1 MLLYILVG
9 LAFLV
14 GAGAVLGSFF
24 GLTKL
29 PAMMLQ
35 RKLDARLEEVA
46 SGPEPEPAVEGK
58 ARGVLKIAEGGPLP
72 ALDRFISGTA
82 RGTAFGR
89 WIEQSGV
96 KTTVSAVLLIAAGL
110 AVALGVATMLLLKA
124 RWGFLVGAALG
135 AALPFVF
142 LNMKRTKRARAF
154 EEGFPEALDLIARA
168 LKAGHAFVTGL
179 KMVADEMPE
188 PIGPEFR
195 KIFDE
200 QNFGLP
206 LKDAL
211 ENLTMRVPG
220 LDVRFFTTAVLIQRE
235 TGGNL
240 SEILENLAHVVRE
253 RFKILRQV
261 RVYTAHGRMT
271 AYVLLAL
278 PAVLCIALAFINPD
292 HMNLLFRER
301 IGQMMLM
308 GAVVMQAIGYFW
320 IQQVIKIEV

>member
-9 LAFLV
+9 LAFV
-14 GAGAVLGSFF
+14 FGAAVVLGSFF
-24 GLTKL
+24 GITKL
-29 PAMMLQ
+29 PGLLLQ
-35 RKLDARLEEVA
+35 RKLEARLEDLA
-46 SGPEPEPAVEGK
+46 QGPDYEPAAEGPSK
-58 ARGVLKIAEGGPLP
+58 TVVKVHEGGPMP
-72 ALDRFISGTA
+72 GFDRFIGGTT
-82 RGTAFGR
+82 RGTALGR

-96 KTTVSAVLLIAAGL
+96 KTSFSAVLLIALAMSAAFGMGGMMLVKAMWGLFAG
-110 AVALGVATMLLLKA
+110 AIV
-124 RWGFLVGAALG
+124 GF
-135 AALPFVF
+135 ALPFWY
-142 LNMKRTKRARAF
+142 LSMKRKKRMSKF
-154 EEGFPEALDLIARA
+154 EEGFPEALDLISRA
-168 LKAGHAFVTGL
+168 LKAGHAFITGL

-195 KIFDE
+195 KTFDE

-211 ENLTMRVPG
+211 ENLTYRMPS

-271 AYVLLAL
+271 GYVLLAL

-301 IGQMMLM
+301 MGQMMLM
-308 GAVVMQAIGYFW
+308 GAVVMQSIGYFW
-320 IQQVIKIEV
+320 IRQVVKIEV